1 MIFIVTDINVMCIVK
16 IIFSSV
22 SSALNSLAAVYLE
35 DFVKPV
41 SLSMNKQITDIQ
53 ATWISKGLCE

>member
-1 MIFIVTDINVMCIVK
+1 MICIVK

-35 DFVKPV
+35 DVVKPV
-41 SLSMNKQITDIQ
+41 SILMNMQITDVQ
-53 ATWISKGLCE
+53 ATWVSKGLCE